1 VFLGL
6 LLSLFGDGGLGW
18 RHNLQFDQQG
28 GKPALGL
35 GIGLF
40 SLGPFRLGSLEVV
53 LRGEE
58 GMPGYLGV
66 LYRF

>member
-1 VFLGL
+1 MFLGL
-6 LLSLFGDGGLGW
+6 LLSLFGDGGLWW

-53 LRGEE
+53 LRGE
-58 GMPGYLGV
+58 
-66 LYRF
+66 